1 MDKATDFKMNK
12 CAIKVCLVQPVQSP
26 YWSERLRVL
35 AQNKD
40 FELTLFLE
48 REGFAHR
55 PGWQPESIRNVTI
68 HVLGS
73 TVTSVTRKS
82 DDLGYRVHGIRSIP
96 WLLTFELFR
105 RRPDVVVLCN
115 ATQLIFTLPA
125 KWFLGTQV
133 ALIVEDTPHAT
144 RHLSLFAR
152 KVKQLLYKQ
161 ADCCYA
167 FSDDASLFLN
177 QMGIIDNVVR
187 SSWSV
192 DMIRFKRL
200 ETDSYL
206 GTEADIINMRTV
218 IFVGALVAGK
228 GILQLLGAWKELS
241 AKVRQSAQ
249 LLVVGSGPLQCEL
262 QQIIDNNALTEVR
275 LLGQKS
281 YSEVIELLKKSDLFV
296 LPTLQDLFSLTVLEA
311 MACGCPVIT
320 TPFNGARELVEDG
333 RNGWVVNPTEP
344 VVLTA
349 VLERALSS
357 HVDLNKM
364 GVAARLR
371 VECMDNAIVMQQFSQ
386 SLQNLV
392 ADHAR

>member
-1 MDKATDFKMNK
+1 MNK
-12 CAIKVCLVQPVQSP
+12 CGIKVCLVQPVQSP
-26 YWSERLRVL
+26 YWTERLRVL

-40 FELTLFLE
+40 FELTLLLE
-48 REGFAHR
+48 RDGFAHR
-55 PGWQPESIRNVTI
+55 PGWQPESIKNVSI

-73 TVTSVTRKS
+73 MVTSVARKS
-82 DDLGYRVHGIRSIP
+82 DDLGYRLHGIRSIP
-96 WLLTFELFR
+96 WLLTLGLFR
-105 RRPDVVVLCN
+105 RQPDVVVLCN

-125 KWFLGTQV
+125 KWFLGTRV

-161 ADCCYA
+161 VDCCYA
-167 FSDDASLFLN
+167 LSDDSRLFLN
-177 QMGIIDNVVR
+177 QMGITDNVVR

-200 ETDSYL
+200 ETDASQVTA
-206 GTEADIINMRTV
+206 GIINMRTV
-218 IFVGALVAGK
+218 TFVGALVTGK
-228 GILQLLGAWKELS
+228 GILQLLAAWKELS
-241 AKVRQSAQ
+241 TKVRQSAQ

-262 QQIIDNNALTEVR
+262 QKIIDNNALTEVR

-296 LPTLQDLFSLTVLEA
+296 LPTLQDLYSLTVLEA

-320 TPFNGARELVEDG
+320 TPFNGACELVDE
-333 RNGWVVNPTEP
+333 RINGWIVNPTEP
-344 VVLTA
+344 GMLTA
-349 VLERALSS
+349 VLERALSD

-364 GVAARLR
+364 GTAARLR
-371 VECMDNAIVMQQFSQ
+371 VECMDNTIVMEQFSQ

-392 ADHAR
+392 ADNAR